1 MSLQL
6 NTTNYQSFNTNMTD
20 LLKTGQYCGVA
31 ISLYTDEAKTTLLTK
46 NSVTVDS
53 LKMARINSTASYKA
67 KSGETIKPCVDL
79 YFSDN
84 KEVKIVDGDDSC
96 WYTLTGIPTPSR
108 F

>member
-6 NTTNYQSFNTNMTD
+6 NTTNYQSFNTNMTE

-67 KSGETIKPCVDL
+67 KSGETITSFVVFFIYISSLKMIIFLLLILP
-79 YFSDN
+79 
-84 KEVKIVDGDDSC
+84 IMQ
-96 WYTLTGIPTPSR
+96 
-108 F
+108 